1 MQRTAK
7 VTSKGQITIPKDI
20 RRALRIEEGDT
31 VVFESDGEE
40 VRLRA
45 RQPVSVFE
53 QYKGAWVKEGQGKT
67 LEEILAEIREM
78 RGDLP

>member
-7 VTSKGQITIPKDI
+7 VTSKGQVTIPRDI
-20 RRALRIEEGDT
+20 RRALQIKEGDT
-31 VVFESDGEE
+31 VIFESNGDG
-40 VRLRA
+40 VRLRTSEPA
-45 RQPVSVFE
+45 GVFE
-53 QYKGAWVKEGQGKT
+53 RYKGLWHDGKERT